1 MKNYLGSK
9 NGSGVSEAI
18 INLMPPHELY
28 IEPFLG
34 TGAVMKKKAPASR
47 SIGIDKDLVCISSFH
62 REGVELYNTCAF
74 QFLRDFD
81 FKSTGRVVVYL
92 DPPYVHSTRTSQ
104 ARYQYELTDDE
115 HRELLTL
122 VREMPCF
129 VLLSGY
135 RNTLY
140 EEMLADWWSTDFQA
154 MSRGGVRTETVW
166 CNFVPGDIHYHT
178 FAGKNYT
185 DRQRIKRKAQRWAK
199 KYKSLPPGER
209 QALLAAMLDISDN

>member
-47 SIGIDKDLVCISSFH
+47 SIGIDKDPVCISSFH
-62 REGVELYNTCAF
+62 REDVELYNTCAF
-74 QFLRDFD
+74 QFLRDFE
-81 FKSTGRVVVYL
+81 FQSTGSVVVYL

-104 ARYQYELTDDE
+104 ARYKYELTDDD

-122 VREMPCF
+122 VRGMPCF

-135 RNTLY
+135 RNSLY
-140 EEMLADWWSTDFQA
+140 EEMLADWWSTDFQV

-166 CNFVPGDIHYHT
+166 CNFVPGDVHYHT
-178 FAGKNYT
+178 FAGKNFT
-185 DRQRIKRKAQRWAK
+185 DRQRIKRKAKRWAK
-199 KYKSLPPGER
+199 NFKSLPPGER
-209 QALLAAMLDISDN
+209 QALLAAMLEISDN